1 MKLFVTLLWLGFA
14 ALAFGEGG
22 FAVVRVTDIYREL
35 PSTAAM
41 QEEIKAQRAEIIE
54 NQRAEQLRSII
65 VELQSIQSQLQGI
78 TDQTD
83 TEQGKKVV
91 RAYEIKRQEAETLR
105 QEFEEFRAGE
115 EKRINKL
122 MVAEMRKSL
131 NEITAAASQ
140 LAKERSLD
148 GVFDTSGNSNT
159 GVPFVLYVKDAEDL
173 TEDVVELL
181 NAKEPQ
187 EEPSE
192 GPAEVSPTE
201 NQEPQE

>member
-14 ALAFGEGG
+14 ALAFGEGE

-41 QEEIKAQRAEIIE
+41 QEKIKAQRAEIIE

-65 VELQSIQSQLQGI
+65 VELQSIQSQLQAI

-105 QEFEEFRAGE
+105 QEFEEFRAEE